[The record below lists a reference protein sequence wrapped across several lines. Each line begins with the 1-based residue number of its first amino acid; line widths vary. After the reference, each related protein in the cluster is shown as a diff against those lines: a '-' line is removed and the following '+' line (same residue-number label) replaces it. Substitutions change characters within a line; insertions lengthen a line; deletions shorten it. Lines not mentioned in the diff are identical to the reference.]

1 MRSMLRKYLALLC
14 VLSCVCC
21 AAARAEEITV
31 IDLHYPSAEEL
42 LPVLQPLLN
51 KGEVLTGQG
60 QRLIL
65 KANAT
70 GRENLQQVIA
80 QLDRAPQRLL
90 ITVQQLRSSNDQAT
104 GMGASISLGD
114 ARRSQVVTKVYS
126 TTDADNDSFEQR
138 IQTVAG
144 QEAFFQVGQARPVV
158 TQRAIVSGQVTSISE
173 RTEWQTTQSGFTALA
188 RVNGETVS
196 VAIAP
201 RRANADGN
209 QVNFQVANTTVSG
222 RVSEWIEIGG
232 IQEDVQT
239 ESQGIVHRT
248 DSRGQGNQRI
258 RIKIDVV
265 P

>member
-1 MRSMLRKYLALLC
+1 
-14 VLSCVCC
+14 
-21 AAARAEEITV
+21 
-31 IDLHYPSAEEL
+31 
-42 LPVLQPLLN
+42 
-51 KGEVLTGQG
+51 
-60 QRLIL
+60 
-65 KANAT
+65 
-70 GRENLQQVIA
+70 
-80 QLDRAPQRLL
+80 
-90 ITVQQLRSSNDQAT
+90 
-104 GMGASISLGD
+104 
-114 ARRSQVVTKVYS
+114 VTKVYS